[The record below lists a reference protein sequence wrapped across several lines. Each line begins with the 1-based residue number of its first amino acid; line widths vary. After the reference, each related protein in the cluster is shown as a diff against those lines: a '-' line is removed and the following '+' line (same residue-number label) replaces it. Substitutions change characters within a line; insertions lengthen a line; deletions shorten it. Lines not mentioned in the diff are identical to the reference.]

1 MKTIPVLA
9 CILLLAACSAEPGSE
24 KWCTAKEA
32 QSKSEWSTSDLAT
45 YTRNC
50 LIDGT
55 EVGSQSWCEDMDDTP
70 KGEWTADDTATYA
83 KHCVL

>member
-1 MKTIPVLA
+1 MKPVLMIA
-9 CILLLAACSAEPGSE
+9 SVLLLGACSVEPGSE
-24 KWCTAKEA
+24 KWCAAKIE
-32 QSKSEWSTSDLAT
+32 QPKTEWTGSDLAI

-55 EVGSQSWCEDMDDTP
+55 AIGSEQWCSDMSDTP
-70 KGEWTADDTATYA
+70 KGEWTADDTATFA

>member
-1 MKTIPVLA
+1 MKTILVIA
-9 CILLLAACSAEPGSE
+9 GVLLLTACGAEPGSE
-24 KWCTAKEA
+24 KWCSAKEK
-32 QSKSEWSTSDLAT
+32 QSKSEWSASDLAT

-50 LIDGT
+50 LIEGT
-55 EVGSQSWCEDMDDTP
+55 AVGSEEWCKDMSDKP

>member
-1 MKTIPVLA
+1 MKLFLA
-9 CILLLAACSAEPGSE
+9 IAATLLLAACSAEPGSQ
-24 KWCTAKEA
+24 KWCAAKAE
-32 QSKSEWSTSDLAT
+32 QSKSEWTASDLAT

-55 EVGSQSWCEDMDDTP
+55 AVGSESWCKDMSDKP

>member
-1 MKTIPVLA
+1 MKCIPVIAIIALIA
-9 CILLLAACSAEPGSE
+9 GCSAEPGSE
-24 KWCTAKEA
+24 KWCAAKGE
-32 QSKSEWSTSDLAT
+32 QPKSEWSTSDLAT

-55 EVGSQSWCEDMDDTP
+55 AVGSESWCKDMADTP
-70 KGEWTADDTATYA
+70 KGDWTADDTASYA